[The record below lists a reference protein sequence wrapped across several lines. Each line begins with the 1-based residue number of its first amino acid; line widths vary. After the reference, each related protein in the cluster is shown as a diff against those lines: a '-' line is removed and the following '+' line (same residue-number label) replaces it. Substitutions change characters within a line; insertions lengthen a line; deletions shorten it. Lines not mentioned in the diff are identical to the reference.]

1 MRVNKIYYIDPFK
14 TAFVIV
20 KDQWKVRPTSDR
32 PVSRSRDRWQ
42 VNIAN
47 SKLWSD
53 IPFSIGNIESL
64 DSFKKAVNNFFLSTK
79 LLNFIYIHI
88 MFLYFFNF

>member
-53 IPFSIGNIESL
+53 IPFSIRNIESL

-88 MFLYFFNF
+88 MFLYFCHF